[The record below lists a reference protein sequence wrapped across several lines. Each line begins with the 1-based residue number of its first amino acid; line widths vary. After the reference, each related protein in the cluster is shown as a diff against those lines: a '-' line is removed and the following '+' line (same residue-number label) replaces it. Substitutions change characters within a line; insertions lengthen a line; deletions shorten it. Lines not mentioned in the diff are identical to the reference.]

1 MVVAMVVFKGPVV
14 VVGGGRN
21 MEGIDGEVRFL

>member
-1 MVVAMVVFKGPVV
+1 MAGAMVVSKGVVV

-21 MEGIDGEVRFL
+21 MEGINGGDGFL